1 MGFKKGL
8 RCSGMLVVVV
18 GGEVG
23 ISSGVVV
30 DACVGVGGVGGVV
43 VVLVLGSVSLFL
55 SMLVVLLSPLFAG
68 SIACRFVYSDFLP
81 PSAPCFDTCIRPQGR
96 WGR

>member
-1 MGFKKGL
+1 
-8 RCSGMLVVVV
+8 MLVVVV

-55 SMLVVLLSPLFAG
+55 SMLVVLLSP
-68 SIACRFVYSDFLP
+68 
-81 PSAPCFDTCIRPQGR
+81 
-96 WGR
+96 